1 MRIRKRTLRIIV
13 LIIVCTL
20 MLSTAA
26 FAAMNASEYINVT
39 SAWITRDG
47 NTVKVN
53 FYIVGTG
60 QMDMIGV
67 KKVYLYELNGNT
79 WSLVK
84 TFNYTNPV
92 YTATMVNYNSG
103 AKAAYLSYNGSSS
116 KCYYADCRFYAEK
129 DGGSDT
135 IPQNTPTSYGTIPP
149 GP

>member
-1 MRIRKRTLRIIV
+1 MRKRILRIIT
-13 LIIVCTL
+13 LILALIL
-20 MLSTAA
+20 LLSSTA
-26 FAAMNASEYINVT
+26 FAAINASAYITAT

-53 FYIVGTG
+53 FYIIGTDT
-60 QMDMIGV
+60 MDMIGV
-67 KKVYLYELNGNT
+67 KYVYLYELNGNT

-84 TFNYTNPV
+84 TFNYTNPI

-103 AKAAYLSYNGSSS
+103 AKAAYLSYSGSSS
-116 KCYYADCRFYAEK
+116 KTYFADCRFYAEK

-135 IPQNTPTSYGTIPP
+135 IPQDTPTSYGTLPP

>member
-1 MRIRKRTLRIIV
+1 MRKRILRIIT
-13 LIIVCTL
+13 LILALIL
-20 MLSTAA
+20 LLSSTA
-26 FAAMNASEYINVT
+26 FAAINASAYITAT

-53 FYIVGTG
+53 FYIIGTDT
-60 QMDMIGV
+60 MDMIGV
-67 KKVYLYELNGNT
+67 KYVYLYELNGNT

-103 AKAAYLSYNGSSS
+103 AKAAYLSYSGSSS
-116 KCYYADCRFYAEK
+116 KTYFADCRFYAEK

-135 IPQNTPTSYGTIPP
+135 IPQDTPTSYGTLPP